1 MDPVTIAAIVEA
13 VGEIV
18 AAVWSLI
25 KIFAVVGAFFALM
38 EILFDPKGVEKVANF
53 VGNVTRGSLKIVT
66 PLLNDLEADLGPIVG
81 AFAGALKTTGAGIKA
96 DIEEPLREF
105 AGAAFDVLQGSLDGK
120 TNIKPGQWSDI
131 ASTMLADA
139 TVFGLGSWAVTGA
152 FESLFPEKL
161 NSLNS
166 LGPMLATLAGFE
178 EVSKQAIGPLLTA
191 GVGIPSRYD
200 ANSRFRSILP
210 TATVAMALYAR
221 GIIDAA
227 TRDQLVSFG
236 GIAPEHVASE
246 QTGAYHGYSP
256 RALLRVIES
265 GLFTQDE
272 IQDELTF
279 SGMRP
284 ASQARMLK
292 AAPYLAT
299 QPYRSELRNSL
310 HAAFVAGLLSETEL
324 TDQVDAAESNLD
336 RDNLILLRVRLDKR
350 VAAIKELANA
360 YQIQYLGHLID
371 LTTYQN
377 LLAGLGLQA
386 DTENNLLAVAEAK
399 ANAAIERQLEAE
411 ERALERQT
419 KADLRKVAIRN
430 FKNGSI
436 DAASLALQLEA
447 TGLSTVQ
454 TVAWTDLAALEQAGA
469 ARYLYGQL
477 LDPTDFKLLSERVSA
492 IETQY
497 KKGLIPLISARQ
509 QLVDLK
515 IDGHELAALLAKWAA
530 SVGATN
536 KHGELLDVITGAP
549 PVKAP

>member
-13 VGEIV
+13 IGEII

-38 EILFDPKGVEKVANF
+38 EILFDPKGVQKVANF
-53 VGNVTRGSLKIVT
+53 IGNVTRGSLKIVT

-131 ASTMLADA
+131 AATMLADA

-227 TRDQLVSFG
+227 TRDQLVAFG
-236 GIAPEHVASE
+236 GIAPEHVAAE

-265 GLFTQDE
+265 GLFEQSE

-310 HAAFVAGLLSETEL
+310 HAAFVAGLIGESEL
-324 TDQVDAAESNLD
+324 TSQADAAEHDVD
-336 RDNLILLRVRLDKR
+336 RDSLILKRARLDKR
-350 VAAIKELANA
+350 SSAAKQLEQA
-360 YQIQYLGHLID
+360 YQIQFTGHLID
-371 LTTYQN
+371 APTLQS
-377 LLAGLGLQA
+377 LLDGLGLEA
-386 DTENNLLAVAEAK
+386 DAVNNIMAVAEARL
-399 ANAAIERQLEAE
+399 NASIERQIEADA
-411 ERALERQT
+411 RQLERQT
-419 KADLRKVAIRN
+419 KSDLRKAALRQY
-430 FKNGSI
+430 KNGDI
-436 DAASLALQLEA
+436 DAAALAIQLEA
-447 TGLSTVQ
+447 TGLSTIQ
-454 TVAWTDLAALEQAGA
+454 TVAWIDLAGLEQAGA

-477 LDPTDFKLLSERVSA
+477 LDPTDYRLLTERVSA

-515 IDGHELAALLAKWAA
+515 IDPHELAALLAKWAA
-530 SVGATN
+530 SVGAEN